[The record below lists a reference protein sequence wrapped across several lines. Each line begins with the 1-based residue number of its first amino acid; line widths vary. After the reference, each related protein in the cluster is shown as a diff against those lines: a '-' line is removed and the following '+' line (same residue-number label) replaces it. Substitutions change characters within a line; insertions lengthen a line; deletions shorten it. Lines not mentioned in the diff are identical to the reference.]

1 MTLTQLG
8 GAILICILCPLLGA
22 LPLISII
29 FSLRHR
35 QDLRQL
41 GTGNASV
48 SAAFYHGGKFTGILA
63 VISEAGKGI
72 LAVLLARMFFPIASP
87 WELIA
92 LIALVFGR
100 YVGSKGAGTTNV
112 MWGSIVHDPVV
123 AGIGLLVAGVGF
135 TVTRDRTLSKYSVL
149 VILPLLLALFH
160 PQQTARLGAAIALS
174 SLLGWIYT
182 KIPDDLNLP
191 AHQVRGKSQPMF
203 NFFRGERGITYLNA
217 GQLEA
222 AKVGNKAAN
231 LSQLHQGGYPVPE
244 GWVFLPGDDLD
255 VLIQYLQ
262 PSSDDPLVVR
272 SSARGEDTET
282 STAAGQYVS
291 ILNVGSKLQL
301 QQALLD
307 CLAGYNQP
315 RAVRYRADNQ
325 IPEAG
330 MAVLIQRQI
339 SGMFSGVAFSRDPLA
354 GEGVAIEALP
364 GNATRVVSGKVTPE
378 QYQVLVSNLD
388 LEASSD
394 WRLPEDLELSI
405 TSTQGAGDVPIRL
418 IQQVAYLVRK
428 IEADY
433 HGIPQDVEWT
443 YDGQNLWVLQS
454 RPITTL
460 LPIWTRKI
468 AAEVIPGAIHPL
480 TWSINRPLTCGV
492 WGEIFTI
499 VLGDKATDLDFT
511 ETATLH
517 NAHAYFN
524 ATLLGQ
530 IFLRMGLPPESLEF
544 LTRGAKFS
552 KPPLLSTLQNI
563 PGLLRLLQRE
573 LSLEKDFNQDYRLYF
588 APILDRLGSR
598 VVGDIPEEPRVILEG
613 ITEILTI
620 LKKATYYSIFTP
632 LSFAIR
638 QGIYKIPEGAL
649 DNSSTPEIAAGRS
662 LSIIADRARDQL
674 PPEII
679 SSTPEKLFAYLEQNP
694 ISQKILQEFNQW
706 LQTYGY
712 LSEVGTDIA
721 VPTWQEDSQYL
732 QKMFQQFLQVP
743 NNQPSEQLATNQPD
757 QISSNLSR
765 KTNKS
770 YSWQHQKV
778 QQRLHLK
785 GKVTSIYSQLLAQL
799 RYKFIHLEQHWL
811 TSGLLTE
818 AGDIF
823 YLEFGEIQELIT
835 QPNSNLLP
843 NLNQLINQRK
853 SQFQANKTLTNI
865 PLLVFGNTPLLDN
878 SPVTI
883 AGKYLQGIA
892 ASSGQKI
899 GTIKIVRRLQDAQDI
914 NKDTILVVPYT
925 DSGWS
930 IALSQ
935 AGGIIAEVGGR
946 LSHGAIIAREYR
958 IPAVMDVHKAM
969 QLLRSGQKVRL
980 DGDRG
985 IVEILPSNQDQ

>member
-35 QDLRQL
+35 QNLQQL
-41 GTGNASV
+41 GTGNVSV

-72 LAVLLARMFFPIASP
+72 LAVLLARIFFPVASP

-92 LIALVFGR
+92 LVALVFGR
-100 YVGSKGAGTTNV
+100 YVGSKGAGTTNA
-112 MWGSIVHDPVV
+112 MWGSVIHDPVITS
-123 AGIGLLVAGVGF
+123 IGLLVAGVGF

-149 VILPLLLALFH
+149 VLFPLLLFLFH

-174 SLLGWIYT
+174 FLLGWIYT

-191 AHQVRGKSQPMF
+191 AHQIRGKSQPMF

-217 GQLEA
+217 GQLDT

-231 LSQLHQGGYPVPE
+231 LSQLHQWGYPVPE
-244 GWVFLPGDDLD
+244 GWVLLPGDDLD
-255 VLIQYLQ
+255 VLIQYLE
-262 PSSDDPLVVR
+262 PSSDRPLIVR

-291 ILNVGSKLQL
+291 ILDVTSKLQL

-307 CLAGYNQP
+307 CLASYQQP
-315 RAVRYRADNQ
+315 RAVRYRTDHQ
-325 IPEAG
+325 IPDAG
-330 MAVLIQRQI
+330 MAVLIQHQLT
-339 SGMFSGVAFSRDPLA
+339 GVFSGVAFSRDPLA

-378 QYQVLVSNLD
+378 QYQVLVTNFD
-388 LEASSD
+388 LEASPD
-394 WRLPEDLELSI
+394 WHLPADLELSI
-405 TSTQGAGDVPIRL
+405 TSTNGTGDVPKKL

-428 IEADY
+428 IEANY

-468 AAEVIPGAIHPL
+468 AAEVIPGTIHPL

-499 VLGDKATDLDFT
+499 VLADKANNLDFT

-530 IFLRMGLPPESLEF
+530 IFLKMGLPPESLEF

-552 KPPLLSTLQNI
+552 KPPLVSTIQNI

-588 APILDRLGSR
+588 APILDKLGSKLFENN
-598 VVGDIPEEPRVILEG
+598 PEEPIVVLER
-613 ITEILTI
+613 ITDILTT
-620 LKKATYYSIFTP
+620 LKKATYYSIFAP

-638 QGIYKIPEGAL
+638 QGIYKIPEGDL
-649 DNSSTPEIAAGRS
+649 DNSNTPEIAAVRS
-662 LSIIADRARDQL
+662 LSEIADRARNDL

-679 SSTPEKLFAYLEQNP
+679 SNTSENLFDYLAQNP
-694 ISQKILQEFNQW
+694 QGQEIIFQFNQW
-706 LQTYGY
+706 LETYGY

-721 VPTWQEDSQYL
+721 VPTWQEDPQPL
-732 QKMFQQFLQVP
+732 QKMFHQFLQISPIQAVD
-743 NNQPSEQLATNQPD
+743 ELIATQSIPA
-757 QISSNLSR
+757 
-765 KTNKS
+765 KKGTKK
-770 YSWQHQKV
+770 YSWQHQRV

-785 GKVTSIYSQLLAQL
+785 GKVTSIYSQLLTRL
-799 RYKFIHLEQHWL
+799 RYSFIELEQQWL

-818 AGDIF
+818 IGDIF
-823 YLEFGEIQELIT
+823 YLEFAEIQELIT
-835 QPNSNLLP
+835 HSNSKLLTNLHH
-843 NLNQLINQRK
+843 LINQRK
-853 SQFQANKTLTNI
+853 SQFQVNQALTNI
-865 PLLVFGNTPLLDN
+865 PLLVFGNHPPLNN
-878 SPVTI
+878 SPAAI
-883 AGKYLQGIA
+883 SGNYLQGIP

-899 GTIKIVRRLQDAQDI
+899 GTIKILQRLQDAQNID
-914 NKDTILVVPYT
+914 KDTILVVPYT

-946 LSHGAIIAREYR
+946 LSHGAIIAREYH
-958 IPAVMDVHKAM
+958 IPAVMDVHNAM
-969 QLLRSGQKVRL
+969 QLLRSGQRVRL

-985 IVEILPSNQDQ
+985 LVEILPNDED

>member
-8 GAILICILCPLLGA
+8 GAIVLCIFCPLLGA
-22 LPLISII
+22 LPLIRII

-48 SAAFYHGGKFTGILA
+48 SAAFYHGGKITGILA

-72 LAVLLARMFFPIASP
+72 CTVLLARMFFPVASP
-87 WELIA
+87 WEMIA
-92 LIALVFGR
+92 IVGLVFGR
-100 YVGSKGAGTTNV
+100 YVGSKGAGTTNAL
-112 MWGSIVHDPVV
+112 WGCMTHDPVITS
-123 AGIGLLVAGVGF
+123 IGLLVVGVGF
-135 TVTRDRTLSKYSVL
+135 TVTRDRNLSKYSVL
-149 VILPLLLALFH
+149 VVFPLLLALFH

-191 AHQVRGKSQPMF
+191 TDQVRGKSQPMF

-231 LSQLHQGGYPVPE
+231 LSQLHQWGYPVPE
-244 GWVFLPGDDLD
+244 GWVLLPGDDLD
-255 VLIQYLQ
+255 VLLNYLQ
-262 PSSDDPLVVR
+262 PSSDAPLVVR

-291 ILNVGSKLQL
+291 ILNVASRLQL
-301 QQALLD
+301 QQAILN
-307 CLAGYNQP
+307 CLASYNQP
-315 RAVRYRADNQ
+315 RAMRYRADNQ
-325 IPEAG
+325 IPDTG
-330 MAVLIQRQI
+330 MAVLIQYQI
-339 SGMFSGVAFSRDPLA
+339 PGVFSGVAFSRDPLG

-378 QYQVLVSNLD
+378 QYQVLVSNFD
-388 LEASSD
+388 LEASPD

-405 TSTQGAGDVPIRL
+405 APSNHLGSDPIAPDQSGDVPARL
-418 IQQVAYLVRK
+418 IQQVAYLARK
-428 IEADY
+428 IEAAY

-499 VLGDKATDLDFT
+499 VLAEKAADLDFA

-517 NAHAYFN
+517 NAYAYFN

-530 IFLRMGLPPESLEF
+530 IFLRMGLPTESLEF

-552 KPPLLSTLQNI
+552 KPPLASTLQNI
-563 PGLLRLLQRE
+563 PGLFRLLQRE
-573 LSLEKDFNQDYRLYF
+573 LSLEKDFNQDYREYF
-588 APILDRLGSR
+588 APILDKLGSTSFSSNS
-598 VVGDIPEEPRVILEG
+598 EEPSIILER
-613 ITEILTI
+613 IAKILTV

-649 DNSSTPEIAAGRS
+649 DNSSTPEIAAVRS
-662 LSIIADRARDQL
+662 LSEIADRARDQL
-674 PPEII
+674 SLEVI
-679 SSTPEKLFAYLEQNP
+679 SSTPEHLFSYLAENLQG
-694 ISQKILQEFNQW
+694 QQILAQFNQW

-721 VPTWQEDSQYL
+721 VPTWQEDPQPL
-732 QKMFQQFLQVP
+732 QKMFQQFLQIP
-743 NNQPSEQLATNQPD
+743 PKQPSEQIIINPSVKAT
-757 QISSNLSR
+757 
-765 KTNKS
+765 KKH
-770 YSWQHQKV
+770 SWQHQKV

-799 RYKFIHLEQHWL
+799 RYSFIQLEQQWL
-811 TSGLLTE
+811 SSGLLIE
-818 AGDIF
+818 NGDIF
-823 YLEFGEIQELIT
+823 YLDFTEIQELIT
-835 QPNSNLLP
+835 QPKSKLISNLA
-843 NLNQLINQRK
+843 QLITQRK
-853 SQFQANKTLTNI
+853 SQFQVNQAFTNI
-865 PLLVFGNTPLLDN
+865 PLLVFGNTPPLN
-878 SPVTI
+878 SSPVVI
-883 AGKYLQGIA
+883 SGKYLQGIA
-892 ASSGQKI
+892 ASAGSKI
-899 GTIKIVRRLQDAQDI
+899 GTIKILRTLQDAQGI
-914 NKDTILVVPYT
+914 NKETILVVPYT

-946 LSHGAIIAREYR
+946 LSHGAIIAREYQ
-958 IPAVMDVHKAM
+958 IPAVMDVQNAL
-969 QLLRSGQKVRL
+969 QLLRSGQRVRL

-985 IVEILPSNQDQ
+985 IIEILS